1 MKIKY
6 SALVSDARGK
16 LNGSVASKNRYGSYL
31 RNKITPVNPQTTAQ
45 MEARQRFGSLSS
57 AWAGLTQAQRNSW
70 LNGTKDFPFTDI
82 FGDIKHLSGNSLFVK
97 LNSNL
102 EKVDKPI
109 ITFAPSVQSISTL
122 PAFSVLATVAA
133 GALSA
138 VKLDFESLEL
148 SADESLVVYATP
160 VQGAGKSFVKS
171 EYRFLGAFDL
181 DEGVADITAAYLSRF
196 GGSGKSG
203 QKVFV
208 RCAIVSN
215 ISGQQGVPLESVA
228 VFP

>member
-57 AWAGLTQAQRNSW
+57 AWGGLTIGQRNSW
-70 LNGTKDFPFTDI
+70 NNATKDFPFTDI

-102 EKVDKPI
+102 EKVGSPI
-109 ITFAPSVQSISTL
+109 IEVAPQVQGLSTL
-122 PAFSVLATVAA
+122 PAFDVDMTVVAGEITALA
-133 GALSA
+133 
-138 VKLDFESLEL
+138 LDFGSFEL
-148 SADESLVVYATP
+148 GANESLVVYATP
-160 VQGAGKSFVKS
+160 PQSAGKSFVKS
-171 EYRFLGAFDL
+171 EYRFLGAATIAD
-181 DEGVADITAAYLSRF
+181 DEADILTLYSNRL
-196 GGSGKSG
+196 GSSIAEGTR
-203 QKVFV
+203 VFI
-208 RCAIVSN
+208 RCAIVSTV
-215 ISGQQGVPLESVA
+215 SGQQGVPLEGIG
-228 VFP
+228 VFQ